1 MTKFIMDAS
10 AVLAVVNNEP
20 GADYVWDRMPGS
32 SISSVNYAEVITK
45 LIEYGS
51 TALAAREAVDDYLLE
66 VISVDA
72 ELGARMGTLH
82 EVTQRKNISLG
93 DRACLALAERLKL
106 PILTADR
113 AWAKLDLGLTIELI
127 R

>member
-1 MTKFIMDAS
+1 MDAS
-10 AVLAVVNNEP
+10 AVLAVINKEP
-20 GADYVWDRMPGS
+20 GAAYVWDRMPGS

-45 LIEYGS
+45 LIENGS
-51 TALAAREAVDDYLLE
+51 PAKAAKEAIDDYLLQ

-72 ELGARMGTLH
+72 DLGARMGTLH

-113 AWAKLDLGLTIELI
+113 AWAKLDLDLTIELI